1 MTMGLTS
8 LIAKGIERKLGG
20 FRIQL
25 NTVDSALPEKLPGE
39 KRVGII
45 GGGLAGV
52 SAALFLAERGFA
64 VTVFEKEAYLGGKVG
79 SWPITFDDGFSAQ
92 VEHGFHA
99 FFRQYHNLRALLQK
113 IDAYKNLIPVD
124 DYVILTRD
132 NVRFAFKDISSIPI
146 LNILSMART
155 GIYSYTDVMTNPGFR
170 KMISLLR
177 YDREKTFARF
187 DAVSFQRF
195 ADEVKLTPQMRLMF
209 TTFARAFFAEPR
221 YMSMAEMIKSFHAYF
236 LSNDLGLLY
245 DVLDDDFDETL
256 WNPVRQCAQQYR
268 VRIALGTPVRALGKE
283 GNHFMINGE
292 RFDYAIIAAD
302 VKGTKGII
310 GHSDYF
316 KHEHPAFF
324 NRLTALKQSQRYS
337 VLRVWIDKDI
347 RPDVPFFVFT
357 DALQI
362 LDSVTVYHRMEKTS
376 RAWVQ
381 KNGGGIFEFHS
392 YALPDDFPEK
402 DVRNQFLKECE
413 AYFPEIKGCT
423 VRYEH
428 LQIRDD
434 FTAFHTDL
442 YKGRPGVK
450 TEVDNLFLAGDWV
463 KLDNPAMLME
473 AAVTS
478 ALCAANLIFNKE
490 GLREEPVYSVPL
502 RGLFA

>member
-1 MTMGLTS
+1 MTITS

-20 FRIQL
+20 YRVQL
-25 NTVDSALPEKLPGE
+25 NSIDASLPARLSTEKS
-39 KRVGII
+39 VGII

-52 SAALFLAERGFA
+52 AAALFLAERGFA
-64 VTVFEKEAYLGGKVG
+64 VTVFEKETYLGGKVG
-79 SWPITFDDGFSAQ
+79 SWPVTFDDGSSAH

-99 FFRQYHNLRALLQK
+99 FFRQYYNLRALLQK
-113 IDAYKNLIPVD
+113 IDAYKNLIPVE

-132 NVRFAFKDISSIPI
+132 HGNFAFKDVSSIPI

-155 GIYSYTDVMTNPGFR
+155 GIYSYADALTNPGFR
-170 KMISLLR
+170 KMTSLLR

-195 ADEVKLTPQMRLMF
+195 ADEVQLTPQMRLMF

-256 WNPVRQCAQQYR
+256 WNPVRHYAQQYR
-268 VRIALGTPVRALGKE
+268 VRIALGTPVTSFSKAENG
-283 GNHFMINGE
+283 FVINGE

-324 NRLTALKQSQRYS
+324 NRLTSLKQSQRYS

-347 RPDVPFFVFT
+347 RLDVPFFIFT
-357 DALQI
+357 DALAI

-376 RAWVQ
+376 RAWVE

-392 YALPDDFPEK
+392 YALPDDFPEQ

-413 AYFPEIKGCT
+413 AYFPEMKGCT
-423 VRYEH
+423 IRYEH

-442 YKGRPGVK
+442 YKGRPGVR
-450 TEVDNLFLAGDWV
+450 TEVDNLFLVGDWV
-463 KLDNPAMLME
+463 KLDSPAMLME
-473 AAVTS
+473 AAATS
-478 ALCAANLIFNKE
+478 ALCAANLICNKE
-490 GLREEPVYSVPL
+490 GLREAPVYSVPL

>member
-8 LIAKGIERKLGG
+8 FIAHAIEKKLGG
-20 FRIQL
+20 YRVQL
-25 NTVDSALPEKLPGE
+25 NAIDAGLPEKLSKE
-39 KRVGII
+39 KSVGII

-64 VTVFEKEAYLGGKVG
+64 VKIFEKEAYLGGKVG
-79 SWPITFDDGFSAQ
+79 SWPVTFDDGFSAQ

-99 FFRQYHNLRALLQK
+99 FFRQYHNLRNLLK
-113 IDAYKNLIPVD
+113 RIDAFKNLIPVD
-124 DYVILTRD
+124 DYVILTRKHG
-132 NVRFAFKDISSIPI
+132 NFTFKHISSIPI

-155 GIYSYTDVMTNPGFR
+155 GLYSYTDAVTNPGYR

-177 YDREKTFARF
+177 YDREKTFAQF
-187 DAVSFQRF
+187 DAVSFQDF
-195 ADEVKLTPQMRLMF
+195 ADRVQLTPQMQLMF

-256 WNPVRQCAQQYR
+256 WNPVRQYAQRYR
-268 VRIALGTPVRALGKE
+268 VGIALGAPVRSFSKE
-283 GNHFMINGE
+283 GHGFVINGE

-324 NRLTALKQSQRYS
+324 NQLTALKQSQRYA

-413 AYFPEIKGCT
+413 AYFPELKGCT

-478 ALCAANLIFNKE
+478 ALCAANLICNKE
-490 GLREEPVYSVPL
+490 GLREVPVYSVPL

>member
-8 LIAKGIERKLGG
+8 LIAHAIEKKLGG
-20 FRIQL
+20 YRIRL
-25 NTVDSALPEKLPGE
+25 NTIDTGLPEKLSKE
-39 KRVGII
+39 KSVGII

-64 VTVFEKEAYLGGKVG
+64 VRIFEKEAYLGGKVG
-79 SWPITFDDGFSAQ
+79 SWPVTFDDGLSVR

-99 FFRQYHNLRALLQK
+99 FFRQYHNLRNLLKK

-124 DYVILTRD
+124 DYVIFTLKHG
-132 NVRFAFKDISSIPI
+132 NFAFKDISSIPI
-146 LNILSMART
+146 LNILSMAGT
-155 GIYSYTDVMTNPGFR
+155 GIYSYTDAITNPGYR

-177 YDREKTFARF
+177 YDREKTFAQF
-187 DAVSFQRF
+187 DAVSFQDF
-195 ADEVKLTPQMRLMF
+195 ADRVKLTPQMKLMF

-256 WNPVRQCAQQYR
+256 WNPVRKYAQKYR
-268 VRIALGTPVRALGKE
+268 VGISLGTPVSSFSKE
-283 GNHFMINGE
+283 GNSFVINGE

-302 VKGTKGII
+302 VKGTKGIM
-310 GHSDYF
+310 GRSDYF
-316 KHEHPAFF
+316 KHKHPDFF

-362 LDSVTVYHRMEKTS
+362 LDSVTVYHRMEKAS

-402 DVRNQFLKECE
+402 EVRNQFLRECE
-413 AYFPEIKGCT
+413 AYFPEMKGCT
-423 VRYEH
+423 VHYEH

-442 YKGRPGVK
+442 YKQRPGIK

-478 ALCAANLIFNKE
+478 ALCAANLIFKEE